1 MIDNYICK
9 MGELFLIYIN
19 VIGKDWKGINL
30 YEFIFSESKDNVD
43 GDDWDAIP
51 ASGRPSVPHEEHVQK
66 VGRLATEDFS
76 LHVIQ
81 ESDSFSVWDAVD
93 GVIALGWENMDEYEE
108 YPEKRLAF
116 HFGEDITTVESKLY
130 EHDLILEYTKETNEK
145 LKKEDN

>member
-1 MIDNYICK
+1 MND
-9 MGELFLIYIN
+9 LFLVFIN

-30 YEFIFSESKDNVD
+30 YEFIFSDTKEDID

-51 ASGRPSVPHEEHVQK
+51 AAGRPLPPNEEHVVK
-66 VGRLATEDFS
+66 VGRLTTDDFT

-93 GVIALGWENMDEYEE
+93 GVVALGWENMDDYEE

-116 HFGEDITTVESKLY
+116 HFGEDIKAVEDKLY
-130 EHDLILEYTKETNEK
+130 EHDLILEYKK
-145 LKKEDN
+145 QKDVKKEDN

>member
-1 MIDNYICK
+1 MND
-9 MGELFLIYIN
+9 LFLVFIN

-30 YEFIFSESKDNVD
+30 YEFIFSDTKEDID

-51 ASGRPSVPHEEHVQK
+51 AAGRPLPPNEEHVVK
-66 VGRLATEDFS
+66 VGRLTTDDFT

-93 GVIALGWENMDEYEE
+93 GVVALGWENMDDYEE

-116 HFGEDITTVESKLY
+116 HFGDDIKTVEEKLY
-130 EHDLILEYTKETNEK
+130 EHDLILEYKKQTNVKAKEKDSE
-145 LKKEDN
+145 